1 MKVAIV
7 GTGTIAEKNH
17 LPILFSIPDVNVVA
31 ACDDNEKR
39 LSRVA
44 DKFKIK
50 YKYAKIDE
58 MLKSTDADI
67 LDITTPGYTH
77 YEIAKE
83 ALLSGINVLMEKPA
97 TLKTTEAKDLEVES
111 NKRNLKLGVCQNYRY
126 SEPVIQ
132 FQKIRER
139 GGIGSIDRII
149 TIQHGSTI
157 FGMPPWFWNED
168 LSGGILFELGVHA
181 VDLQCYLMGDWK
193 KVLNVNIKY
202 DKTVNFI
209 TSILATVKYDYGLG
223 VVDLKWLSSSSFMHQ
238 YISGS
243 VADAIMKFYPDG
255 FILQHGEFSPLSECT
270 GEMRRLWNFAYRTFR
285 KRFYK
290 KSELPHRII
299 IENFIT
305 SIKTDSQPL
314 VPISSIIPTT
324 RLLEEIWSKAMVYK
338 KFESIE

>member
-1 MKVAIV
+1 MKVALV

-17 LPILFSIPDVNVVA
+17 LPILFSIPDVHVVA
-31 ACDDNEKR
+31 VCDNNEKR

-50 YKYAKIDE
+50 SKYTNIDE
-58 MLKSTDADI
+58 MLKSSDADI
-67 LDITTPGYTH
+67 VDITTPGYTH
-77 YEIAKE
+77 YEIAKK
-83 ALLSGINVLMEKPA
+83 ALLSDMNVLVEKPA
-97 TLKTTEAKDLEVES
+97 TLKATEAKNLEVES
-111 NKRNLKLGVCQNYRY
+111 NKRNLILGVCQAYRY

-139 GGIGSIDRII
+139 GGIGAIDRII

-168 LSGGILFELGVHA
+168 LSGGILFELGIHA
-181 VDLQCYLMGDWK
+181 VDLECYLMGDWK
-193 KVLNVNIKY
+193 KVLNVNINY

-209 TSILATVKYDYGLG
+209 TSILAIVKFEYGIG

-243 VADAIMKFYPDG
+243 VADAIIKFYPDG

-270 GEMRRLWNFAYRTFR
+270 GELRRLWNFGYSSFR

-299 IENFIT
+299 IENFID
-305 SIKTDSQPL
+305 SVDTDIQPL

-324 RLLEEIWSKAMVYK
+324 RLLEEIWSKAMVSK
-338 KFESIE
+338 SEKME